1 MNRHNLREGILWLEL
16 LRILTIL
23 FAIGFSLGLQVHLL
37 HQATK
42 FRGSREQG
50 AGGREPTLKSVELKL
65 GRSFPLRLL
74 AEKNIF
80 F

>member
-42 FRGSREQG
+42 VHYESTR
-50 AGGREPTLKSVELKL
+50 
-65 GRSFPLRLL
+65 
-74 AEKNIF
+74 
-80 F
+80 